1 MKKAL
6 YHKTGNQVREYQ
18 ERIKVSHAILLVS
31 EGEVEKV

>member
-6 YHKTGNQVREYQ
+6 YHKTGNQVIKYQ
-18 ERIKVSHAILLVS
+18 ERIKVSHAILLDS